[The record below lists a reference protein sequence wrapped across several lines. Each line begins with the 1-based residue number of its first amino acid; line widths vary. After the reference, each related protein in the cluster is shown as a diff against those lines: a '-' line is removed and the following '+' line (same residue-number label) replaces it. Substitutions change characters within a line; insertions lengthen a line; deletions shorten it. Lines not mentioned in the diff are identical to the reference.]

1 MRSSSHS
8 KQQAFTVAC
17 VSQVL
22 SSGSLS
28 NHGGVTEACR
38 KLSQY
43 KQETGIGDKRPVKDA
58 EEEKQQTEPRR
69 RRRTGDV
76 YLEAV
81 PS

>member
-58 EEEKQQTEPRR
+58 EEEKAADRAKKKKKNRR
-69 RRRTGDV
+69 C
-76 YLEAV
+76 V
-81 PS
+81 P